1 MVVRNSAKL
10 CVAGIVFLCAS
21 NVLAQS
27 EELDTEITLFG
38 GLRAGGEISIEDST
52 EVYKAKD
59 SSSYGLIWNT
69 PHQSNTEWEVYFSRQ
84 QTEVE
89 LSDPFFILPGIDVDI
104 YTLQLGGT
112 YLFEGKGVRPYLV
125 ATLGG
130 THAKADSENGGSDT
144 FFSGSIG
151 LGLKFREGERLGF
164 RLEGRAHGVL
174 VSSNSKLFC
183 QTGPDENICLVQIEG
198 DLFSQFEAIAGVTFR
213 F

>member
-1 MVVRNSAKL
+1 MVVTNTARFWLL
-10 CVAGIVFLCAS
+10 CVVFLGTSKAF
-21 NVLAQS
+21 AQS
-27 EELDTEITLFG
+27 DALETEFTIFG
-38 GLRAGGEISIEDST
+38 GLRAGGEISVEESDA
-52 EVYKAKD
+52 VYTAKD

-69 PHQSNTEWEVYFSRQ
+69 RHQRNTEWEVYFSRQ

-112 YLFEGKGVRPYLV
+112 YLFDGEGVRPYL
-125 ATLGG
+125 AMTLGG

-183 QTGPDENICLVQIEG
+183 QTGPDDNICVVQIEG
-198 DLFSQFEAIAGVTFR
+198 DLFSQFEAFAGVTLR

>member
-1 MVVRNSAKL
+1 MVVRNSEL
-10 CVAGIVFLCAS
+10 FWLICVVFLSLS
-21 NVLAQS
+21 NAFAQS
-27 EELDTEITLFG
+27 DALETEFTIFG
-38 GLRAGGEISIEDST
+38 ALRAGGEMNAEDPDV
-52 EVYKAKD
+52 VYKAND

-69 PHQSNTEWEVYFSRQ
+69 RHQRNTEWEVYFSRQ

-112 YLFEGKGVRPYLV
+112 YLFEGQGVRPYLV
-125 ATLGG
+125 MTLGG
-130 THAKADSENGGSDT
+130 THIKADSESGGSDT
-144 FFSGSIG
+144 FFSGSLG

-174 VSSNSKLFC
+174 ISSNSRLFC
-183 QTGPDENICLVQIEG
+183 RTGPDENVCVVQLEG
-198 DLFSQFEAIAGVTFR
+198 DLFSQFEAFAGVTLR

>member
-1 MVVRNSAKL
+1 MVVRNPTISWLICIAL
-10 CVAGIVFLCAS
+10 LGTS
-21 NVLAQS
+21 NAFAQS
-27 EELDTEITLFG
+27 DELETEFTIFG
-38 GLRAGGEISIEDST
+38 ALRAGGEINVEDSDA
-52 EVYKAKD
+52 VYKAKD

-69 PHQSNTEWEVYFSRQ
+69 RHQRNTQWEVYFSRQ

-89 LSDPFFILPGIDVDI
+89 LSDPFFIVPGIDVDI

-112 YLFEGKGVRPYLV
+112 YLFDGNGVRPYLA

-130 THAKADSENGGSDT
+130 THAKADSVNGGSDT

-174 VSSNSKLFC
+174 ISSNSSLFC
-183 QTGPDENICLVQIEG
+183 STGPDQNICVVQIEG
-198 DLFSQFEAIAGVTFR
+198 DLFSQFEAFAGVTFR